1 MPSSLLMSQFDAL
14 EPLEADE
21 NGMAID
27 IGHSVDTIVESFVK
41 FLSVSP

>member
-1 MPSSLLMSQFDAL
+1 MSQFDAL
-14 EPLEADE
+14 EPLDPDE

-27 IGHSVDTIVESFVK
+27 VGLSVDTIVEAFVT